1 MKSKNRTVFFLPIL
15 LTILIST
22 QLFCCKK
29 GDSPYYN
36 YENELKQFDGNALD
50 YLKAQKGTYD
60 SLLVVLGRLPN
71 LEDSLRKEKL
81 TLFAVTNK
89 SFQTSVENLNAVR
102 KRTNKTPLYLATMD
116 IKELDTMTSRYIIRG
131 QYTSKD
137 FENYTDGLLLKSIS
151 YNYSMHV
158 LYSKADASG
167 LIGGGPTVITFS
179 DPKNSIFIR
188 YWQRTPTNAVNIR
201 TNNAT
206 INVVAPGHDFGF
218 GDFVTRIN
226 N

>member
-1 MKSKNRTVFFLPIL
+1 MKSKNRTVFFL

-22 QLFCCKK
+22 QLFSCKK

-50 YLKAQKGTYD
+50 YLKAQKGIYD
-60 SLLVVLGRLPN
+60 SLLVVLSRLPN

-137 FENYTDGLLLKSIS
+137 FENYTDGLLLKSIG